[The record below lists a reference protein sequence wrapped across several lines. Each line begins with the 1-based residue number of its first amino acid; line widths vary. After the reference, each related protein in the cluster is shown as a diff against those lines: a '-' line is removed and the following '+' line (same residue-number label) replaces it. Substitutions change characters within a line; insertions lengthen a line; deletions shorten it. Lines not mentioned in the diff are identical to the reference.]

1 ARSRTPGTQGIGRS
15 HCLPA
20 RAGWLAIGK
29 TKPRGWMR
37 SASGLVHS
45 THGKEE
51 MTTNRLTV
59 VGRAGDLKQFDRDEA
74 WKAESGARYTELL
87 EHSADRHA
95 WQFETDKPPLKFLE
109 ALSRRWRS
117 LAFLLDYDWEDKRLK
132 GLAKAKAGRL
142 RNYSVT
148 Y

>member
-1 ARSRTPGTQGIGRS
+1 VDE
-15 HCLPA
+15 
-20 RAGWLAIGK
+20 
-29 TKPRGWMR
+29 
-37 SASGLVHS
+37 ASLDALR
-45 THGKEE
+45 KED

-59 VGRAGDLKQFDRDEA
+59 VGPAGDLKQFGQKEE
-74 WKAESGARYTELL
+74 WTAESGARYTELL

-95 WQFETDKPPLKFLE
+95 WQFETDEPPLKFLK

-117 LAFLLDYDWEDKRLK
+117 LTFLLDYDWEDSRIK

-142 RNYSVT
+142 RNYSVI